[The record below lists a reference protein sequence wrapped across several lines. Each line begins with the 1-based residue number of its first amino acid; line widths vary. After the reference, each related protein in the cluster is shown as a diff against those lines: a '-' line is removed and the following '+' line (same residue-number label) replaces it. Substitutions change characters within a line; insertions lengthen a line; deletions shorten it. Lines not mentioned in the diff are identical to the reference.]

1 MAMEARDGETEGE
14 GGASTPLPH
23 VFGVLS
29 LGLLRQQPHAQVGA
43 SVEIPGR
50 HGHIRNDSAG

>member
-1 MAMEARDGETEGE
+1 MEARDGETEGE

-29 LGLLRQQPHAQVGA
+29 LEAA
-43 SVEIPGR
+43 AAC
-50 HGHIRNDSAG
+50 AGGGSCGDPRATRTHTQR